1 MLAMSHSA
9 EKVAPDVP
17 ILIAEANFIH
27 LSELKRNFEQLF
39 LKNLSVTGRG
49 FRAVELSQRKKFEVI
64 FVANPLANL
73 DGLQVIQAMREE
85 GKNTSTPIVFLSEQP
100 GDSTIEMASE
110 LGASSTICK
119 PITQEALR
127 GILEEILDTQ
137 IITESEER
145 DRVQDSMQEAQKAVD
160 FARKLRSDGDYEL
173 AQDAFRNA
181 LVEVFC
187 GLAEVYLSKGDK
199 KAADEILR
207 EAEKIDSKARKNF
220 EIREEHFIE
229 QGKIWLKKKQYIGA
243 RAEFQ
248 AALTLNEINA
258 SGLLGLGEALY
269 GLNEL
274 DEAKKVFERIMAAKG
289 IPNDPVMFKQ
299 IGMTACRGKHFDLA
313 HKALDRAAKIH
324 PSDSKVFYCKAVAFV
339 AAGDYESAMP
349 YLEKSLRLEPGFA
362 EARALDMKVKTW
374 LAGMKHNKKSLSEMD
389 IH

>member
-1 MLAMSHSA
+1 MLVMSHVV

-17 ILIAEANFIH
+17 ILIAEANFTD

-49 FRAVELSQRKKFEVI
+49 FRAVELSRRIKFEVI
-64 FVANPLANL
+64 FVANPLVNL

-85 GKNTSTPIVFLSEQP
+85 GKNTSTPIVFLSEQS
-100 GDSTIEMASE
+100 GESIIEMASE
-110 LGASSTICK
+110 FGASSTICK

-127 GILEEILDTQ
+127 GVLEDILDTQ
-137 IITESEER
+137 IITKSEER
-145 DRVQDSMQEAQKAVD
+145 DRVQDSMQEAQKAVN

-173 AQDAFRNA
+173 AQDAFRTA

-199 KAADEILR
+199 NAADEILR
-207 EAEKIDSKARKNF
+207 EAEKIDPRARKNF

-229 QGKIWLKKKQYIGA
+229 QGKIWLQKKQYIGA

-258 SGLLGLGEALY
+258 SALLGLGEALY

-289 IPNDPVMFKQ
+289 VPNDPVMFKQ

-313 HKALDRAAKIH
+313 HKALDRAAKIF

-339 AAGDYESAMP
+339 AAGDYESSMP
-349 YLEKSLRLEPGFA
+349 YLDKSLRLEPGFA
-362 EARALDMKVKTW
+362 EARALDVKVKTW
-374 LAGMKHNKKSLSEMD
+374 LTGMEGEQKTLSEMD

>member
-1 MLAMSHSA
+1 MSHA
-9 EKVAPDVP
+9 IEKVATDVP
-17 ILIAEANFIH
+17 ILIAEANFTH

-49 FRAVELSQRKKFEVI
+49 FRAVELSRRKKFEVI
-64 FVANPLANL
+64 FVANSLVNL

-85 GKNTSTPIVFLSEQP
+85 GKNTSTPIVFLSEHP
-100 GDSTIEMASE
+100 EDSIIKMASD

-127 GILEEILDTQ
+127 GILEDILDTQ

-145 DRVQDSMQEAQKAVD
+145 DRVEDSMQEAQKAVT

-199 KAADEILR
+199 DAANELLN
-207 EAEKIDSKARKNF
+207 EAEKIDPKARKNF
-220 EIREEHFIE
+220 EIREDHFIE
-229 QGKIWLKKKQYIGA
+229 QGRIWLQKKQYIGA

-258 SGLLGLGEALY
+258 SALLGLGEALY

-289 IPNDPVMFKQ
+289 IPDDPAMFKQ
-299 IGMTACRGKHFDLA
+299 IGMTACRGKHFGLA
-313 HKALDRAAKIH
+313 HKALDRAAKIL

-339 AAGDYESAMP
+339 AAGNYEGAMP
-349 YLEKSLRLEPGFA
+349 YLDKSLRIEPGFA
-362 EARALDMKVKTW
+362 EAKALDIKVKTW
-374 LAGMKHNKKSLSEMD
+374 LTGMEHNKKTLSEMD